1 MQMFPLIEQEEAQ
14 LVGWGVQVLL
24 LADPRSPATA
34 LVQRRIAGM
43 GGQIGLQPSLTGA
56 LAQMTERP
64 GDLGLVM
71 ICCDDFGGM
80 ETGRHFLTQLVG
92 AGQHVPAILISVAC
106 RCQTFPESAEEPVL
120 LRAPLSAVSLHVGV
134 EHALRPRLPAIS
146 DA

>member
-1 MQMFPLIEQEEAQ
+1 MQMFPLIEQDEAQ

-43 GGQIGLQPSLTGA
+43 GGQIWLQPSLAGA

-64 GDLGLVM
+64 GAFGLLM
-71 ICCDDFGGM
+71 ICCDDFGGL
-80 ETGRHFLTQLVG
+80 EPCRQFLAQLAG
-92 AGQHVPAILISVAC
+92 AGQQVPAILISVAC
-106 RCQTFPESAEEPVL
+106 RCQTFPEAAEDPVL

-134 EHALRPRLPAIS
+134 EHALRPPLPAVS
-146 DA
+146 QA